1 MSQPARPPQSSSPGL
16 RQRGLGRRFWLE
28 HAGGSIS
35 LRQGRILLGRS
46 SSCHVVLDDP
56 LVSRRHAKLEV
67 DLDGVSVEDLG
78 SVNGVLVNARR
89 IHGNAPLRE
98 GDRLQIGRLEFVLRS
113 SSIPPSD
120 GAARFGAETLQ
131 DMPAVAGPE
140 SGDSA
145 VTFSGETLDLLGG
158 VAEKVLALGRG
169 DEAERVLGNV
179 LANILKEAQQRRVA
193 VAPQILEKAAGYS
206 VRLAEATGHGRW
218 LDHAFDLYASVARP
232 LPAPL
237 VDRIYEV
244 VRKTSGISLVRLR
257 AYLETLN
264 AAKDRFGPS
273 ERFALQ
279 RLEGLERQIAS
290 R

>member
-1 MSQPARPPQSSSPGL
+1 M
-16 RQRGLGRRFWLE
+16 
-28 HAGGSIS
+28 
-35 LRQGRILLGRS
+35 LLGRS

-67 DLDGVSVEDLG
+67 DSDGVQVEDLG
-78 SVNGVLVNARR
+78 SVNGVLINSRR
-89 IHGNAPLRE
+89 VHGVSFLRD

-113 SSIPPSD
+113 SSIPPAE
-120 GAARFGAETLQ
+120 GVVRFGAETLQ
-131 DMPAVAGPE
+131 DMPRVGGPE
-140 SGDSA
+140 SGDSE

-169 DEAERVLGNV
+169 DEAERVLENV
-179 LANILKEAQQRRVA
+179 LANLLKEARSGRGVQPDIA
-193 VAPQILEKAAGYS
+193 EKAVGFA

-218 LDHAFDLYASVARP
+218 LDYTFDLYATLGRP
-232 LPAPL
+232 LPAPQ
-237 VDRIYEV
+237 VDRIYVV
-244 VRKTSGISLVRLR
+244 VRKTSGISLARLR
-257 AYLETLN
+257 AYLQTLN

-279 RLEGLERQIAS
+279 RLEGLERQVAS